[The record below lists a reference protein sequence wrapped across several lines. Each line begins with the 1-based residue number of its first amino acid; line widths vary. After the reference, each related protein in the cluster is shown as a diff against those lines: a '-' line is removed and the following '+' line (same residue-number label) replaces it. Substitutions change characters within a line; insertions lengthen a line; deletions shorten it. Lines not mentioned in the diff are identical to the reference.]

1 MVVLEGG
8 SAVILRKNQRQT
20 YGDHVVTWV
29 ISPTSL
35 RKKAQNCCESQQN
48 RYKEQLRAGIVKA
61 CHMNSYVTS
70 AEKRENIFSSGKV
83 LAIPISEGTV

>member
-1 MVVLEGG
+1 MVGVEGG
-8 SAVILRKNQRQT
+8 SAVMRRKNQEQT
-20 YGDHVVTWV
+20 YGDHAVTWV
-29 ISPTSL
+29 ISPSTL
-35 RKKAQNCCESQQN
+35 GKKAQICCESQQN
-48 RYKEQLRAGIVKA
+48 RYKEQLRAGIVRA